1 MPDTKPLA
9 HGLSNAFDWYRS
21 HSEDIN
27 RKPYLDYIDSHFTGT
42 GSGLKR

>member
-9 HGLSNAFDWYRS
+9 HGLSNAFDWYGS
-21 HSEDIN
+21 QSEDIN